1 MSDSERST
9 GEVVKEFIER
19 DGVIKN
25 GLARGLMNARA
36 LARHIQVATHNRY
49 SFEAILSAIRRYP
62 TKASATRHHDVGK
75 VISKLT
81 LKNKIALVSVR
92 NSPEIPSI
100 LAKFSG
106 EIDYGRGETFRI
118 FSGPESVTAVVDSK
132 NLDKLTAMIPKKDI
146 IRTFQDLSEIVVALS
161 EPAVKI
167 PGVVAALA
175 TELAINGVNILTTAG
190 PPTTVVFMVE
200 ETDALNGYRALE
212 RLSRA

>member
-1 MSDSERST
+1 MSNSERST
-9 GEVVKEFIER
+9 GEIVKEFIER

-36 LARHIQVATHNRY
+36 LARHIQVATNNRY

-62 TKASATRHHDVGK
+62 VKANATKHRDMGK
-75 VISKLT
+75 MISKLT
-81 LKNKIALVSVR
+81 LKNKIAVVSVR
-92 NSPEIPSI
+92 NSPEIPSL

-106 EIDYGRGETFRI
+106 EIDYGRGETFRV

-132 NLDKLTAMIPKKDI
+132 NLDKLTATIPKRDFIK
-146 IRTFQDLSEIVVALS
+146 TFADLSEIVVALS
-161 EPAVKI
+161 EPAVKT

-175 TELAINGVNILTTAG
+175 TELAINGVNLLTTAA

-212 RLSRA
+212 RLSRG